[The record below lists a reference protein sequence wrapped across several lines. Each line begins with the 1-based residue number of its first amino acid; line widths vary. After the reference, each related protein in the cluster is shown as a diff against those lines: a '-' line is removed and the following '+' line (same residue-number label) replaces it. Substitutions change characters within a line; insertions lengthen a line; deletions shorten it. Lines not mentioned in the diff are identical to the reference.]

1 MGAGFR
7 FALSRS
13 GVALY
18 FGMLGCILGC
28 GTPSAPESAAKSEI
42 IPQAE
47 HEVTFIGAQG
57 VKLAGTLL
65 IPVHEQGTQIAGVI
79 IVAGSGPTDR
89 NGNQPGLTIDLLKQI
104 AEHLAQEGIASLR
117 CDKRGQ
123 YASGKPKDGEALS
136 GFTVWQNYVG
146 DVAAALAYLQK
157 QPEIDADR
165 TAMVGHSEGGLLVI
179 QAAVEGEGFRKPP
192 AALVLVSTPGRR
204 CDLVLRDQIARRL
217 RQQKATAQQTKFF
230 LTKNDEIMAA
240 IKKTGQT
247 PQKVPPGLAALYP
260 PYLGK
265 FLQSLLDFEAAAWA
279 SRIPAPVLVLAGEKD
294 SQHVVDQETS
304 ALSAGLMKRQHDDHE
319 RYIVPGAS
327 HNLKPVKADNDLG
340 FAGDMAP
347 EAAAKLR
354 SWLGK
359 NLGSIGKN

>member
-1 MGAGFR
+1 MGAVFR
-7 FALSRS
+7 FALSRTA
-13 GVALY
+13 VAIC
-18 FGMLGCILGC
+18 LGTLSCIIGC
-28 GTPSAPESAAKSEI
+28 GTPSGPELAAKSEI

-47 HEVTFIGAQG
+47 REVTFVGAQG

-65 IPVHEQGTQIAGVI
+65 IPVHEQSTQVAGVI

-89 NGNQPGLTIDLLKQI
+89 NGNQPGLKIDLLKQI
-104 AEHLAQEGIASLR
+104 AEQLAQEGIASLR

-123 YASGKPKDGEALS
+123 YARKPKDGEALS

-146 DVAAALAYLQK
+146 DVAAALAYLQE
-157 QPEIDADR
+157 QPEIDANR
-165 TAMVGHSEGGLLVI
+165 TAMIGHSEGGLLVL

-217 RQQKATAQQTKFF
+217 RQQKATAEQTKFF

-240 IKKTGQT
+240 IKKTGQV
-247 PQKVPPGLAALYP
+247 PQKIPPGLAALYP

-265 FLQSLLDFEAAAWA
+265 FLQSLLDFEWAAWA

-304 ALSAGLMKRQHDDHE
+304 ALSAGLKKRQNDDHE
-319 RYIVPGAS
+319 RYIVAGAS

-359 NLGSIGKN
+359 KLGSIGKN